1 VGNKALQQLNDAVQ
15 VVLQRARQQVLA
27 QMGTQLTVA
36 EKTSRKDL
44 VTNVD
49 KSNEHFLVHELRR
62 LDSQAKIL
70 GEEGLGDTVTSMSG
84 HVWIVDPIDGTMN
97 FVHQR
102 NHFAMMI
109 GYYIDGVPTLGYI
122 YDVMADRL
130 FAGGPDLGVTVNGN
144 PLPAPADLDLTDG
157 LFGASGPLLI
167 HDRYQMQAIAH
178 ASLGPR
184 IMGSAGIQISQVLA
198 GELVGY
204 LSYLRPWDFAAGR
217 VLAETLG
224 LAVSQ
229 VDGEPVNM
237 LSSGAVL
244 IATKSAQRAILTIVR

>member
-1 VGNKALQQLNDAVQ
+1 MSNTALQQLNQAVQ
-15 VVLQRARQQVLA
+15 AVMRQARAQVLA
-27 QMGTQLTVA
+27 QMGTQLTVS

-49 KSNEHFLVHELRR
+49 KSNEHFLVHALRQ
-62 LDSQAKIL
+62 LDPAAKIL
-70 GEEGLGDTVTSMSG
+70 GEEGLGDPVESMAG

-102 NHFAMMI
+102 DHFAMMI
-109 GYYIDGVPTLGYI
+109 GYYVDGEPTLGYI
-122 YDVMADRL
+122 YDVMGDL
-130 FAGGPDLGVTVNGN
+130 LYAGGPSLGVTVNEQ
-144 PLPAPADLDLTDG
+144 PLPAPADRELSAG

-167 HDRYQMQAIAH
+167 HDKYQMQAIAH

-224 LAVSQ
+224 LVVSQ
-229 VDGEPVNM
+229 VDGKPVNM